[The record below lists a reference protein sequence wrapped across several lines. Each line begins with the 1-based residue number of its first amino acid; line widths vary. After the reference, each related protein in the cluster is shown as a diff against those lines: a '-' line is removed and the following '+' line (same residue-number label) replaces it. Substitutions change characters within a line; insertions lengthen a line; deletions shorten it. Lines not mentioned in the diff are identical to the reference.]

1 MSRLTA
7 LNKKDGTWSKKWQLT
22 YFAQRQMLECVTS
35 VLVSAFF
42 LSSTYVAKDSRSTGL
57 NGLIILFQV
66 HGEAQFY
73 PRTFWNLTCGGIW
86 EEKQTPAASCYL
98 ETISLRETDEN
109 LKRKQG

>member
-22 YFAQRQMLECVTS
+22 HFAQRQMLECVTS

-73 PRTFWNLTCGGIW
+73 PRTS
-86 EEKQTPAASCYL
+86 E
-98 ETISLRETDEN
+98 SLHVAEYGKKNRR
-109 LKRKQG
+109 LPLAVI